1 MGGGLSR
8 HDSPSVAD
16 TSAPSNL
23 DKDQMLAQAEKEM
36 GFRIDHLNR
45 LAQTCFNKCV
55 DKRYKDSELYIG
67 ENSCVDRCVSKYIQV
82 TNIIGHIHQFE
93 AATAC
98 RANSSI
104 LSSSA
109 ANIMNDDS
117 TSKIHLEM

>member
-45 LAQTCFNKCV
+45 PV
-55 DKRYKDSELYIG
+55 
-67 ENSCVDRCVSKYIQV
+67 
-82 TNIIGHIHQFE
+82 
-93 AATAC
+93 
-98 RANSSI
+98 
-104 LSSSA
+104 
-109 ANIMNDDS
+109 S
-117 TSKIHLEM
+117 TSVLTKGDKYNWTHTPV

>member
-45 LAQTCFNKCV
+45 FGLLF
-55 DKRYKDSELYIG
+55 DIG
-67 ENSCVDRCVSKYIQV
+67 LLIPV
-82 TNIIGHIHQFE
+82 
-93 AATAC
+93 
-98 RANSSI
+98 
-104 LSSSA
+104 
-109 ANIMNDDS
+109 S
-117 TSKIHLEM
+117 TSVLTKGDKYNWTHTPV